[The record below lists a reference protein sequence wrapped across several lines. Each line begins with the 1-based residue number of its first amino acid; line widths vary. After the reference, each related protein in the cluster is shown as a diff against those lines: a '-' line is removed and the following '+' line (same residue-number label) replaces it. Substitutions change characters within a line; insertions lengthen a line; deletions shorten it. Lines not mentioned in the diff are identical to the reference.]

1 MAGII
6 GASLN
11 EFGIGGVAPEAEMI
25 ALRACR
31 QVVDQYPE
39 AGCTTA
45 SVAKAIDTA
54 IEKRARVVN
63 MSFGSAASD
72 KLIFKLIEEGSKRGI
87 LFVAVVLSE
96 LGDLVNPTQ
105 TINIFKDEPD
115 HRIMECALSGK
126 AEAIV
131 TGDNRMRKVREYMGL
146 RVISPKEYLES

>member
-45 SVAKAIDTA
+45 SVAKVIDTA
-54 IEKRARVVN
+54 IEKRARVIN

-105 TINIFKDEPD
+105 LNPNRE
-115 HRIMECALSGK
+115 RIIAPSFLAPLASMLPETVFFLTFRRRT
-126 AEAIV
+126 E
-131 TGDNRMRKVREYMGL
+131 
-146 RVISPKEYLES
+146 